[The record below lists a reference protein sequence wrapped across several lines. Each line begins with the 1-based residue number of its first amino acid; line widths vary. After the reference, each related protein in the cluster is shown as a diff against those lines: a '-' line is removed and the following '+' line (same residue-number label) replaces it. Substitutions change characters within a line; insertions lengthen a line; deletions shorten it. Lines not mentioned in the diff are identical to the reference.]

1 MAERFQPNND
11 KSTEME
17 NFRSPKIDNKK
28 SDNDAQD
35 HTLFYSNPTIFPANR
50 SRHTKFISFQQ
61 IYGRVFGYSNLFV
74 PDTMAL
80 WNDLPIDI
88 SNIDELVSFKTK
100 IGRRIY

>member
-1 MAERFQPNND
+1 MH
-11 KSTEME
+11 
-17 NFRSPKIDNKK
+17 KIIHYAIAIPL
-28 SDNDAQD
+28 SF
-35 HTLFYSNPTIFPANR
+35 LPNR

-100 IGRRIY
+100 IGRRVY